1 MGTGHARDHALLS
14 RAPLSRVVGV
24 HQCLA
29 QIGMTGN
36 VDSPNL
42 YPRAAVDRKQATEK
56 VEKTALSS
64 ENSQEGA
71 NTAVGRSTVDARERG
86 FGALPSNP
94 NVRPHPGIDQP
105 VKSAFGFAKVWD

>member
-1 MGTGHARDHALLS
+1 MGTGHARNQSLLS

-24 HQCLA
+24 HQCMA

-56 VEKTALSS
+56 VEKTALLS

-71 NTAVGRSTVDARERG
+71 NTVVDRSTVDARESG
-86 FGALPSNP
+86 FGAFPSDP

-105 VKSAFGFAKVWD
+105 VRSAYGFAKIWD